1 MHAAYRQSPCAA
13 ARGCSGVSSGAHGI
27 FMDGGDPPAMS
38 RSLPVRMFLDDG
50 HPEAQDY
57 DSSYVGVAV
66 GPEPIG
72 QSPIEP
78 GDAPRVPAWWRALVS
93 AWCA

>member
-1 MHAAYRQSPCAA
+1 
-13 ARGCSGVSSGAHGI
+13 
-27 FMDGGDPPAMS
+27 MS
-38 RSLPVRMFLDDG
+38 WSLPVRLFLDDG
-50 HPEAQDY
+50 HPEAHDY

-66 GPEPIG
+66 GPEPTV
-72 QSPIEP
+72 QSPVAA